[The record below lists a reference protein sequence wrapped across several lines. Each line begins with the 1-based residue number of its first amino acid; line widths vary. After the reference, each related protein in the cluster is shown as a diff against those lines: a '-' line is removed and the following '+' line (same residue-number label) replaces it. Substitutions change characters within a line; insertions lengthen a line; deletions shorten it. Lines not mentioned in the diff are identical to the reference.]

1 MKTMLKRTK
10 LQSKRNLAV
19 QSPSLSD
26 PSLNQYFDD
35 DSSSSSSSDED
46 DKIWDDR
53 WVNSSL
59 SLTLPSQN

>member
-35 DSSSSSSSDED
+35 SSSSSSDED

-59 SLTLPSQN
+59 SQHLPLQN